1 MSPTDL
7 LPQRSLFPDVIWK
20 QTHILS
26 VGWNQKTSAAKSQQA
41 PSTLIHTT
49 SRSRRTYFPNAPGAA
64 AAASLP
70 GPFTRTRKGFGPF
83 GAGFLC
89 VRSPSITEMLQH
101 HRGWCTA
108 PASTHGKKENP
119 MAKKKTACSLKGWT
133 QRWDAHKTLTAITN
147 YTKDFFSLM
156 LIHLTDL

>member
-1 MSPTDL
+1 MDL

-20 QTHILS
+20 QTNILS

-70 GPFTRTRKGFGPF
+70 VPFTRTRKGFGPF

-89 VRSPSITEMLQH
+89 VRPPSITEMLQH
-101 HRGWCTA
+101 HCGWRTA
-108 PASTHGKKENP
+108 PGKRRIRWLKRKQLVPLKDEHNAG
-119 MAKKKTACSLKGWT
+119 MRTKHSQQSRIIQKT
-133 QRWDAHKTLTAITN
+133 
-147 YTKDFFSLM
+147 FSPWC
-156 LIHLTDL
+156 